1 MTEPGG
7 GANWRT
13 RVTSLSGKVPT
24 KWLVTAVV
32 ALFLAG
38 SAAFGGLN
46 AVAADALPEVQAG
59 SAYSGAQ
66 LRITVSRAVL
76 IDGFPEQNITPDD
89 GKRLFVVIA
98 TVENVWD
105 RPVTTYDNI
114 GAADNLRP
122 VGVEGIQS
130 DTPPDDVVVI
140 SDGTKAPRLQPR
152 VPIELAYVWQ
162 VADTATVGP
171 GDVRVDI
178 YDKVYAAGGFVTF
191 GARYEDPYLAAFAT
205 VPLKDVGAG
214 ANTDQ
219 SANTDQGANTGP
231 AASPT
236 PTAEPTS

>member
-7 GANWRT
+7 GTNWRT
-13 RVTSLSGKVPT
+13 RATALSSKVPT

-46 AVAADALPEVQAG
+46 SVAADALPEVQAG
-59 SAYSGAQ
+59 TAYVGAQ

-76 IDGFPEQNITPDD
+76 IDGFPEQNITPDE

-105 RPVTTYDNI
+105 RPVTTYDSI

-130 DTPPDDVVVI
+130 DTPPSDVVVI
-140 SDGTKAPRLQPR
+140 SDGTRSPRLQPH
-152 VPIELAYVWQ
+152 VPIELAYIWQ
-162 VADTATVGP
+162 VGSTVTAAP
-171 GDVRVDI
+171 GEVQVDV
-178 YDKVYAAGGFVTF
+178 YDKVYAANGFVTY
-191 GARYEDPYLAAFAT
+191 GARYESPFVAAFSK
-205 VPLKDVGAG
+205 VPLTDVGAG
-214 ANTDQ
+214 AD
-219 SANTDQGANTGP
+219 
-231 AASPT
+231 
-236 PTAEPTS
+236 PTATPAPAPTTEPAS